1 MDKGPLMIIG
11 AHCGDGEIQAGA
23 IARKYARNGHQVIF
37 LHLTAGEKGNPP
49 NMTAEQYRKQ
59 KIQEAE
65 KAAAI
70 LGATSITLD
79 YKDAELNADRGIIE
93 EVSSLIREHRPKTV
107 ITHWTQSIHRDHK
120 LCAKIV
126 KEAQLM
132 AGLPGF
138 DLNGLSPH
146 YFSYYHSENW
156 EDMEGYEPD
165 LYIDVSEDFEIYL
178 EALSSYW
185 FIVNSKAFRYF
196 DYYKALGTVRG
207 CLQRTSYSQ
216 TLKFP
221 NGTNIRKEREI
232 PGLPL

>member
-1 MDKGPLMIIG
+1 MDKGSLMIIG

-23 IARKYARNGHQVIF
+23 IARKYARNGHKITF

-49 NMTAEQYRKQ
+49 YRTADQYRLQ

-65 KAAAI
+65 NAAAI
-70 LGATSITLD
+70 LGAASITLD
-79 YKDAELNADRGIIE
+79 YKDAELEADRSTIE
-93 EVSSLIREHRPKTV
+93 KVASIIREYRPNAV
-107 ITHWTQSIHRDHK
+107 ITHWTESIHRDHR

-126 KEAQLM
+126 QEAQLM

-138 DLNGLSPH
+138 ALNGLPPH

-165 LYIDVSEDFEIYL
+165 LYIDVSEDFDTYL
-178 EALSSYW
+178 EAISSYW
-185 FIVNSKAFRYF
+185 FVCNSKAFRYF

-207 CLQRTSYSQ
+207 CLQRTAYSQ

-221 NGTNIRKEREI
+221 AGTNIRKDQAI
-232 PGLPL
+232 PGLSI